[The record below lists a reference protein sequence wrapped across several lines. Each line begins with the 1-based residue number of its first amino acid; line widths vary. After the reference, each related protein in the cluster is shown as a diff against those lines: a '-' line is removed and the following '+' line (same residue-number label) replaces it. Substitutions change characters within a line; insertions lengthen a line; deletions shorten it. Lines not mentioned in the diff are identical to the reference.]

1 MSEPSMVREMVTVPV
16 VSQTRAPVGDLQ
28 VPAVVVAGP
37 VREHLLHE
45 AVKSQLAARRAGTA
59 AAKTRHFVRGGGRK
73 PWKQKGTGRARA
85 GSSRSPLWRGG
96 AVIFPPQPRDYSY
109 RLPRSARQAA
119 LRAVLAA
126 RHAEGKLVV
135 IDRLTLE
142 APKTRHLVACLA
154 GLGIEGSAL
163 VVLGGRD
170 DAIQRAGRNLPR
182 VKVILAAGL
191 NVYDVLGHATLIL
204 TREAMEQVAARLG
217 EGAAEPAAE
226 AEAGGR
232 DDA

>member
-1 MSEPSMVREMVTVPV
+1 VSTERTTVTVPV
-16 VSQTRAPVGDLQ
+16 VSQSRAPVGDLE

-37 VREHLLHE
+37 VREHLLHDM
-45 AVKSQLAARRAGTA
+45 VKSQLASRRAGTA
-59 AAKTRHFVRGGGRK
+59 AAKTRHFVRGGGKK

-109 RLPRSARQAA
+109 RLPRSARAAA
-119 LRAVLAA
+119 LRAGLAA

-135 IDRLTLE
+135 VDRLVLPE
-142 APKTRHLVACLA
+142 PKTKGMLGCLA
-154 GLGIEGSAL
+154 ALDIEGSAL

-170 DAIQRAGRNLPR
+170 DAVQRAGRNLPH

-191 NVYDVLGHATLIL
+191 NVYDVLGHATLIM
-204 TREAMEQVAARLG
+204 TREALEQVAARLG
-217 EGAAEPAAE
+217 DPDRPNDRGKDQA
-226 AEAGGR
+226 
-232 DDA
+232 

>member
-1 MSEPSMVREMVTVPV
+1 VSEQTMVTVPV
-16 VSQTRAPVGDLQ
+16 VSQTRAPAGDLH

-59 AAKTRHFVRGGGRK
+59 AAKTRRFVRGGGKK

-96 AVIFPPQPRDYSY
+96 SVIFPPQPRDYSY
-109 RLPRSARQAA
+109 RLPRSARLAA

-126 RHAEGKLVV
+126 RHGEGKLLVL
-135 IDRLTLE
+135 DRLALE
-142 APKTRHLVACLA
+142 APKTKHMVACLA
-154 GLGIEGSAL
+154 GLGVEGSAL
-163 VVLGGRD
+163 IVLGGRD
-170 DAIQRAGRNLPR
+170 DAIQRAGRNLPH
-182 VKVILAAGL
+182 VKVILASGL

-217 EGAAEPAAE
+217 DTATAPAAD
-226 AEAGGR
+226 AKG